1 MNSAKSE
8 ETLAKIDSEPP
19 LEDKRRTRAKS
30 TGRPPSQVFIKGN
43 ILQRSDSMD
52 NLSTASEDEETEKQQ
67 RKDVPDS
74 APKISQLVSELKKS
88 PSMKSAAQN
97 DNNQEIASGV
107 PAWMKMLPRKK
118 VPAPAPP
125 TTEQKND
132 SSKTVAPWM
141 REIQRKREHKLSLKS
156 DDETLEKVGQESK
169 ASHQD
174 SKHSNVEIENRIRTK
189 SYNFDSREISS
200 NRSSFQQSTTVS
212 QTYSFHQNNVDKK
225 DIPVIGQKENS
236 NKTDVMRID
245 NIEPVLISLPVEKP
259 AARAIIK
266 PDESNKEAK
275 LPVCVG
281 KAATSSNADN
291 NKSKDNLEITKKNES
306 KEISKTDLV
315 SLLTEIKAPS
325 SIITTNPTS
334 KTVPES
340 ADAVETKTA
349 KLDNYAAISEL
360 DKSVTGLLNNAKIST
375 GNNVKSNET
384 MLHTETITE
393 PPKEITVVAT
403 SCSVAKP
410 SEVVSTTTIKKS
422 DETLRQVKMDTLSY
436 SLVQPN
442 ETAFDNSSVTTL
454 VKETKTV
461 TLSSAGIPKEVISET
476 SKITRSK
483 ENEDKHRIREVMS
496 IKKDTEA
503 EKEILQQI
511 KVIDNKNN
519 KNDSKS
525 IQLLL
530 KQIEDFS
537 VKHELRLERIKE
549 DIKKL
554 EMSINQQHDEVRAFI
569 EKAKDELNGLIKR

>member
-1 MNSAKSE
+1 
-8 ETLAKIDSEPP
+8 
-19 LEDKRRTRAKS
+19 
-30 TGRPPSQVFIKGN
+30 
-43 ILQRSDSMD
+43 
-52 NLSTASEDEETEKQQ
+52 
-67 RKDVPDS
+67 
-74 APKISQLVSELKKS
+74 
-88 PSMKSAAQN
+88 
-97 DNNQEIASGV
+97 
-107 PAWMKMLPRKK
+107 
-118 VPAPAPP
+118 
-125 TTEQKND
+125 
-132 SSKTVAPWM
+132 
-141 REIQRKREHKLSLKS
+141 
-156 DDETLEKVGQESK
+156 
-169 ASHQD
+169 
-174 SKHSNVEIENRIRTK
+174 
-189 SYNFDSREISS
+189 
-200 NRSSFQQSTTVS
+200 
-212 QTYSFHQNNVDKK
+212 
-225 DIPVIGQKENS
+225 
-236 NKTDVMRID
+236 MRID